1 MERDFDFEDEENE
14 LSFGLEDSATS
25 PLPTESRK
33 RVLIVDDDPKTVKT
47 FRLALEDSGLYEV
60 DTFIDPLM
68 ALLNFKPSYYNILLI
83 GVKMSQMHSFEL
95 YNQIKKMDDKA
106 KVCFMCTYSLEDKAM
121 MEQFPSLET
130 ECFIPKPI
138 EIGTLLKILETQLLK

>member
-1 MERDFDFEDEENE
+1 MGYPIQIIVSGNI
-14 LSFGLEDSATS
+14 
-25 PLPTESRK
+25 PPPTESRK

-60 DTFIDPLM
+60 DTFVDPLV
-68 ALLNFKPSYYNILLI
+68 ALMNFKPSYYNVLLI
-83 GVKMSQMHSFEL
+83 GVKMSQMDSVEL
-95 YNQIKKMDDKA
+95 YNQIKKVDDKA
-106 KVCFMCTYSLEDKAM
+106 KVCFMCTYTLEEKAM
-121 MEQFPSLET
+121 MERFPSLET